1 MKPLLQLLARNRAF
15 ARQARADTLVRV
27 GATAQEATV
36 YMYGPIVQS
45 ALEAEFWGG
54 VASETFVPALRALD
68 VDTIHLR
75 IDSPGGDVFGGQAIA
90 QALRDSKARVIAHVD
105 GLAASAATIVAIAAD
120 EVEIAIG
127 GMFMVHRAWTFALG
141 NTHDMLEAA
150 ALLEKID
157 GTLATQYAQRTGAD
171 EAAMLDVMDEET
183 WMTAQEAV
191 DSKFVDRIANQDE
204 QDEPA
209 AASTQWDLS
218 AYANAPAPAAPIGA
232 HVTASAPQIKVTT
245 MNERVRLGRRVQM
258 ARAPA
263 A

>member
-1 MKPLLQLLARNRAF
+1 MNT
-15 ARQARADTLVRV
+15 QASAPTTRPETRHRFEMPHIYVILFVF
-27 GATAQEATV
+27 TAIAAILTH
-36 YMYGPIVQS
+36 
-45 ALEAEFWGG
+45 
-54 VASETFVPALRALD
+54 FVPAGLYDRIPGPSGRT
-68 VDTIHLR
+68 TIAPDSFR
-75 IDSPGGDVFGGQAIA
+75 VIDSNPLGLVDFMLAIPKGLREASMVVFFTFI
-90 QALRDSKARVIAHVD
+90 
-105 GLAASAATIVAIAAD
+105 
-120 EVEIAIG
+120 IG